1 MDEYAGEKF
10 LDKLYNNVLYNSPEV
25 QHSKKNTDNRYEA
38 IRRYLE
44 RLEKSH
50 EKANTQRR
58 KEILKDLYY
67 EKYIIKEDILKK
79 KIKEMYPN
87 ASEELINE
95 EIKTVIQAQK
105 KSLSDWI
112 DYLTSDDAHYP
123 LWAKYWAFQGMLKM
137 GNYDEGIEGYQKRS
151 EDTESPFVD
160 ANPEIIAKAIEII
173 QKSVNKEDLEDEELE
188 KLIKS
193 GNFSKIYTVLEKR
206 YNQNVIEYSGTEG
219 IWVKYNQGSKE
230 DAIKL
235 SKSLENKN
243 THWCTAES
251 SMAIRQVC
259 GPYDN
264 EDGGD
269 FYVYYTK
276 DKDGNYTLPRIAI
289 RMEGHDEIGE
299 IRGILEGQ
307 NLEEDMTSILEEKLK
322 EMTFINKNDK
332 KDALDKVNGL
342 KELTRIYKKTVQKEE
357 LTQEELKNLYTKQ
370 YGFGWTQDPR
380 VDKTKK
386 KRNSVEDF
394 ENIKDYNLQWVL
406 FEKIV
411 FEQNKEIE
419 LKDEEFVRYCIETGR
434 IRLDV
439 ELIRCFNP
447 KYSKDYNALAKYV
460 VEKRPPMIM
469 GVKPDYVDNYTELV
483 NYAVKKGPYLLKEI
497 NPKYVDNYS
506 ELAILA
512 VSEYAHFISSIN
524 PDDVNNYSELAEI
537 AVKKNPYLL
546 KDINPKYTKNYEEL
560 AAWAAKE
567 DIDVVEFI
575 NPEYASNYTEIINDA
590 FNKMPDI
597 ISKRRCKAKYIKNYE
612 ELAYKYVNIDVAN
625 LYLVDAKC
633 ISDYDKLVKFAIDK
647 DANAIEHANLVFV
660 KDYDTLAKY
669 AVTKDANALDSIIYY
684 VSDYDELV
692 LLAINSNSFAIVH
705 ANLVFVKDY
714 DKLVKIV
721 MKNKNVTEQLMYD
734 SNNWFMTKQNNK
746 ITFMK
751 TVLKYNGLYINN
763 VRINDQDVSE
773 NYQELAAIAVKQNK
787 KALRYVIYNM
797 VDMNELKK
805 ITNTKEKETNTQKLG
820 FIDIFS
826 ITALL
831 FALGFTIITIM
842 KIFNN

>member
-1 MDEYAGEKF
+1 MDEYVGEKF

-25 QHSKKNTDNRYEA
+25 QHNKKNTDNRYEA
-38 IRRYLE
+38 IRRYFE

-50 EKANTQRR
+50 EKADTQRR
-58 KEILKDLYY
+58 KEILKNLYY
-67 EKYIIKEDILKK
+67 EKYVAKEEVLRK
-79 KIKEMYPN
+79 KIKKMYPN
-87 ASEELINE
+87 ARESLIKE
-95 EIKTVIQAQK
+95 QIEKIVDAQK

-112 DYLTSDDAHYP
+112 DYLTSDGAHYP

-264 EDGGD
+264 TDGGD

-276 DKDGNYTLPRIAI
+276 DKNGNYTLPRIAI
-289 RMEGHDEIGE
+289 RMKGHDEIGE

-307 NLEEDMTSILEEKLK
+307 NLEEDMTSILEEKLN
-322 EMTFINKNDK
+322 EMTFISEVDK
-332 KDALDKVNGL
+332 KQALDKVDGL
-342 KELTRIYKKTVQKEE
+342 KELTRIYKKTTQKEE
-357 LTQEELKNLYTKQ
+357 LTQEELENLYTKQ

-380 VDKTKK
+380 VDKTIK

-394 ENIKDYNLQWVL
+394 ENIKDYNSKRFL
-406 FEKIV
+406 FKKIV
-411 FEQNKEIE
+411 YEQHKKFEI
-419 LKDEEFVRYCIETGR
+419 KDEEFVRFCIDSGYNGET
-434 IRLDV
+434 
-439 ELIRCFNP
+439 EFECFNP
-447 KYSKDYNALAKYV
+447 EYSKDYNALANYA
-460 VEKRPPMIM
+460 VEKRPSMIK
-469 GVKPDYVDNYTELV
+469 GVKPDYVDNYTELA
-483 NYAVKKGPYLLKEI
+483 NYAVKKAIITIQFIVADK
-497 NPKYVDNYS
+497 VDNYS
-506 ELAILA
+506 ELA
-512 VSEYAHFISSIN
+512 
-524 PDDVNNYSELAEI
+524 EL

-546 KDINPKYTKNYEEL
+546 QYINPKYTKKYEEL

-567 DIDVVEFI
+567 NADVVEFI
-575 NPEYASNYTEIINDA
+575 NPEYASNYTEIINDV
-590 FNKMPDI
+590 FNEMPNI
-597 ISKRRCKAKYIKNYE
+597 ISKRRCKAKYITNYE
-612 ELAYKYVNIDVAN
+612 ELAYKYVSINAKN
-625 LYLVDAKC
+625 LSYVEAEC
-633 ISDYDKLVKFAIDK
+633 ISDYDKLVKFVIDK
-647 DANAIEHANLVFV
+647 NPKAIFNADLEFI
-660 KDYDTLAKY
+660 KDYDALSKY
-669 AVTKDANALDSIIYY
+669 AIMKDPMVIGLINTKK
-684 VSDYDELV
+684 VSNYDELA
-692 LLAINSNSFAIVH
+692 LLAVNLNPLAISHVDSDST
-705 ANLVFVKDY
+705 KDY

-805 ITNTKEKETNTQKLG
+805 IKSDKQKFNLKLNILAKMTNKNEKETNTQKLG

-842 KIFNN
+842 KMFNK